1 MSLSNK
7 EAIDFTA
14 VFTRLLL
21 LAGYNNGTFANDL
34 GAIFGALSNLKDSDL
49 QPNEVKTGAGT
60 ASALTRMTHCVAT
73 GVGQVLTIPDGT
85 YVGQMKFVCAKSGY
99 GTNTTFVTPTHFADG
114 TKVTLSANFH
124 SVALMWNGTQW
135 NVALL
140 GGGAVS

>member
-1 MSLSNK
+1 MALTAK
-7 EAIDFTA
+7 EAVDLTNGLRKLFQN
-14 VFTRLLL
+14 
-21 LAGYNNGTFANDL
+21 AGYRDSTFVDDL
-34 GAIFGALSNLKDSDL
+34 GAIFQSLSNLSDTDL

-60 ASALTRMTHCVAT
+60 ASVLTRMTHCVAT
-73 GVGQVLTIPDGT
+73 GVGQVLTIPDGKW
-85 YVGQMKFVCAKSGY
+85 VGQIKFVCAKSGY

-124 SVALMWNGTQW
+124 SVALMWDGSNW